1 LPVGEVVTDDAI
13 GYYKEYVHPTP
24 GVRGA
29 GTQRIVTGAGGRD
42 LLYAEPL
49 QKLSSVAISRGDI
62 ITMKPDLSAFI
73 FYESDSDLNGQ
84 TDFTAV
90 IPSKINNKKELLEAL
105 RSSLNLPQYFGYN
118 WDALYECLRDL
129 SWIKERRVLI
139 LHRDLPLL
147 PRIELSIYLEL
158 LYAAV
163 KDSEPEEDHQ
173 LTVAFPKQYLD
184 SVADVLG
191 AN

>member
-1 LPVGEVVTDDAI
+1 
-13 GYYKEYVHPTP
+13 
-24 GVRGA
+24 
-29 GTQRIVTGAGGRD
+29 
-42 LLYAEPL
+42 
-49 QKLSSVAISRGDI
+49 
-62 ITMKPDLSAFI
+62 
-73 FYESDSDLNGQ
+73 
-84 TDFTAV
+84 
-90 IPSKINNKKELLEAL
+90 
-105 RSSLNLPQYFGYN
+105 
-118 WDALYECLRDL
+118 
-129 SWIKERRVLI
+129 VLI

-163 KDSEPEEDHQ
+163 KDWEPEEDHQ